1 MIEPVTHPTIRT
13 RLVFFIGGYDPKP
26 PVIEH
31 RRLARELRQFE
42 RTWSATASLSG
53 ISIENDQAAWK
64 IVASGSN
71 WQVETQFRLVR
82 WDDVTAKDGR
92 RPVWERIPL
101 GFLAFADFVAGG
113 ALWGYARTSWRY
125 TFFFV
130 CPFVIFA
137 ALTTLAWIAGA
148 FVRQVTESML
158 IGAVTAA
165 IVFTV
170 LYQGASHWLHLSLI
184 FDDWIFSRSYIYNS
198 DPVLDRRLDFFA
210 REIVA
215 AARADE
221 ADEILVLGHS
231 LGAVLGVDL
240 VDRVLHL
247 APDFGRNG
255 TRVAFVT
262 TGSSI
267 LKIGL
272 HRRATSFH
280 AALAR
285 VATASHPFWAEYQS
299 SADWLNFFDTD
310 PVAESG
316 LAATGRPLVRNARIS
331 AMVEP
336 NTYRR
341 LRPKVYRMHCQ
352 VISGN
357 ERRAAYDYFMLLC
370 GPLSAEHQ
378 FRLPLG
384 AASVIGEDGALLVV
398 QQQRNA
404 DRL

>member
-1 MIEPVTHPTIRT
+1 MTDPTIRT
-13 RLVFFIGGYDPKP
+13 RLTFYIGGYDPKP

-31 RRLARELRQFE
+31 GRFARELRRFE
-42 RTWSATASLSG
+42 RTWSATASVSE

-64 IVASGSN
+64 IAASGSN

-82 WDDVTAKDGR
+82 WDDVTANDSR
-92 RPVWERIPL
+92 RPVWKRIPL

-113 ALWGYARTSWRY
+113 AFWGYARISWRY
-125 TFFFV
+125 TLFFV
-130 CPFVIFA
+130 YPFVIFA
-137 ALTTLAWIAGA
+137 ALTALAWIAGA
-148 FVRQVTESML
+148 FVQQVTESML
-158 IGAVTAA
+158 TGIVTAA
-165 IVFTV
+165 TILMV
-170 LYQGASHWLHLSLI
+170 LYIGASHWFHLSLI
-184 FDDWIFSRSYIYNS
+184 FDDWIFSRDYIYNS

-215 AARADE
+215 AARANE
-221 ADEILVLGHS
+221 ADEILVFGHS

-240 VDRVLHL
+240 IDRVLRF
-247 APDFGRNG
+247 APDFGRIG

-285 VATASHPFWAEYQS
+285 VATASRPFWAEYQS

-316 LAATGRPLVRNARIS
+316 LMATGRPVVRNARIS
-331 AMVEP
+331 TMVDP

-341 LRPKVYRMHCQ
+341 LRPKIYRMHCQ

-378 FRLPLG
+378 FRLPFG
-384 AASVIGEDGALLVV
+384 AASVIGEDGALRVA

-404 DRL
+404 DQL